1 MFITFIDALVNAM
14 NKGDFIKKAEAA
26 KDAISDSINP
36 IMQAVKDFSEALK
49 PFLQLTTK
57 GKDAKTSDYICLKP
71 GKIKEIS
78 KEINNKDWK
87 GVLTFDKIW
96 NGLQDDY
103 RQDNINIEFD
113 IKYVLED

>member
-1 MFITFIDALVNAM
+1 MSIVSIKIPDLLHSPYIIQPIPLNNQLYFFAYTWNIRHSRAHLSIYIKNNDELEYLVK
-14 NKGDFIKKAEAA
+14 NK
-26 KDAISDSINP
+26 
-36 IMQAVKDFSEALK
+36 
-49 PFLQLTTK
+49 
-57 GKDAKTSDYICLKP
+57 CLIP
-71 GKIKEIS
+71 GIEIS

>member
-1 MFITFIDALVNAM
+1 MCSKITKYPVVWILL
-14 NKGDFIKKAEAA
+14 G
-26 KDAISDSINP
+26 SS
-36 IMQAVKDFSEALK
+36 
-49 PFLQLTTK
+49 
-57 GKDAKTSDYICLKP
+57 
-71 GKIKEIS
+71 EIS

>member
-1 MFITFIDALVNAM
+1 MSIVSIKIPDLLHSPYITQPIPLNNQLYFFAYTWNIRHSRAYLSIY
-14 NKGDFIKKAEAA
+14 IKNNDEL
-26 KDAISDSINP
+26 DQLFDISENYLDN
-36 IMQAVKDFSEALK
+36 Q
-49 PFLQLTTK
+49 
-57 GKDAKTSDYICLKP
+57 
-71 GKIKEIS
+71 EIS